1 MDRQRTNPFVEFLEL
16 LADLAILNVLF
27 LLCCLPVVTAGASLA
42 GLNYAAEKLRRQE
55 GRPAANFFRGFRVNF
70 RQATIFWII
79 FLCKHNT
86 HSGLAVANLKSM
98 GSFMLLKQGTYS
110 TCFFDTGLG

>member
-55 GRPAANFFRGFRVNF
+55 GRPAARR
-70 RQATIFWII
+70 RMDWA
-79 FLCKHNT
+79 
-86 HSGLAVANLKSM
+86 
-98 GSFMLLKQGTYS
+98 
-110 TCFFDTGLG
+110 

>member
-55 GRPAANFFRGFRVNF
+55 GRAPSSRPGVTRRPMSRAVPVRGPAGCTVATAAA
-70 RQATIFWII
+70 QA
-79 FLCKHNT
+79 
-86 HSGLAVANLKSM
+86 A
-98 GSFMLLKQGTYS
+98 
-110 TCFFDTGLG
+110 